1 VPHQIQLA
9 PSLAI
14 PASGTYLHPWSVR
27 IVNRR
32 DEPTAP
38 AGALIYVRLVDNDGA
53 AITAKLGNTSG
64 TVLAASTSDA
74 FPSASGWY
82 TAAQT
87 IAGLHEGCVLVASG
101 VTAGPIELQ
110 IAYSVDGVQA
120 NARASS
126 AFAGASSVDLSPVTA
141 AIGAFGDIE
150 DDETVFGAIAG
161 VAEDVAGISLAS
173 VEALIGTP
181 ASTLAADIA
190 AIKAVVGDLDTV
202 TLSQVASGQLLAYGL
217 VTTATGTG
225 TVTVEDFIGLD
236 LALECLHI
244 EDVSSSRPGKVPP
257 KLRCSRTIASFNSGT
272 GACTVAALAFSP
284 AVGDRVWVYG
294 RAQTGP

>member
-1 VPHQIQLA
+1 MPHQIQIA

-126 AFAGASSVDLSPVTA
+126 AFAGSSSVDLSPVTD
-141 AIGAFGDIE
+141 AIGASTDDISATTLHGRINTVR
-150 DDETVFGAIAG
+150 DDIAG
-161 VAEDVAGISLAS
+161 LSLAS
-173 VEALIGTP
+173 I
-181 ASTLAADIA
+181 AADA
-190 AIKAVVGDLDTV
+190 AAVAQATG
-202 TLSQVASGQLLAYGL
+202 GMLLAYGL
-217 VTTATGTG
+217 VTTAGGTG
-225 TVTVEDFIGLD
+225 TVIVEDFIGLD
-236 LALECLHI
+236 LINECLHI
-244 EDVSSSRPGKVPP
+244 EDVSSSRPGKVPE
-257 KLRCSRTIASFNSGT
+257 KLRSSRTIASFNSGT
-272 GACTVAALAFSP
+272 GACTVAALSFSP
-284 AVGDRVWVYG
+284 AVGDRVWVYA
-294 RAQTGP
+294 RAQTAP

>member
-1 VPHQIQLA
+1 MPHQIQLA

-126 AFAGASSVDLSPVTA
+126 AFAGSSSVDLSVVTDE
-141 AIGAFGDIE
+141 IGAST
-150 DDETVFGAIAG
+150 DDQAGTTLHARINYVVDTLAGLGIDG
-161 VAEDVAGISLAS
+161 VAAAV
-173 VEALIGTP
+173 GT
-181 ASTLAADIA
+181 
-190 AIKAVVGDLDTV
+190 LDTV

>member
-1 VPHQIQLA
+1 MPHQIQLA

-53 AITAKLGNTSG
+53 AITGKLGNTSG

-141 AIGAFGDIE
+141 AIGAIGDIE
-150 DDETVFGAIAG
+150 DDETLFGVVAG
-161 VAEDVAGISLAS
+161 VKEDVAGISMAS

-190 AIKAVVGDLDTV
+190 AIKAVVGDIGPGGR
-202 TLSQVASGQLLAYGL
+202 TLAANIEPHTLAYGL
-217 VTTATGTG
+217 VTANGSTGS
-225 TVTVEDFIGLD
+225 VTVADFAGRFLINEL
-236 LALECLHI
+236 LTI
-244 EDVSSSRPGKVPP
+244 EDESSVLVP
-257 KLRCSRTIASFNSGT
+257 KLRQSRTIASFNNAT
-272 GACTVAALAFSP
+272 GACTVGALDFTP
-284 AVGDRVWVYG
+284 AIGDKAWVTS